1 MSKKNAMKNAAIT
14 HLFLDIGGVLLTNG
28 WDHHARKRAA
38 INFKLKFSDIEDRHH
53 LIFEIYEKGKI
64 TLEEYLN
71 LVVFYQK
78 RSFTRAQFRR
88 FMFAQSKPY
97 SEMIEMVTQ
106 LKVRHGLKIVVV
118 SNEARELNAYRIRTF
133 KLNRFIDSFI
143 SSCFVHIRKPDKEIF
158 RLALDI
164 AQAEPQKVLYIEN
177 TPMFVEIAE
186 GLGIRSILHTDYKST
201 CTKLASFGLHN
212 YEGAIHETS

>member
-38 INFKLKFSDIEDRHH
+38 MNFKLKFSNIENRHH

-118 SNEARELNAYRIRTF
+118 SNEA
-133 KLNRFIDSFI
+133 
-143 SSCFVHIRKPDKEIF
+143 
-158 RLALDI
+158 
-164 AQAEPQKVLYIEN
+164 
-177 TPMFVEIAE
+177 
-186 GLGIRSILHTDYKST
+186 
-201 CTKLASFGLHN
+201 
-212 YEGAIHETS
+212 